1 MQSVRLARH
10 LKIIRLLT
18 GETDYD
24 SIKTRLYIINYFF
37 IFQFKRILK
46 KKQDYIIYY
55 ENYEKSFK
63 N

>member
-18 GETDYD
+18 GETDHD